1 LTINISAQTLEK
13 AGITD
18 FVTAKIVEYDVNPAA
33 IIIEIIESHSINDI
47 HNAQAQLTAL
57 RALGCRIAVDDL
69 GTGFSTF
76 AYLKQIEAD
85 ILKIDGS
92 LIQGLPHDDLD
103 RTIIAALTSIAET
116 AGKKTI
122 AECVEDVAMLR
133 TLYEC
138 GVDMA
143 QGYVV
148 GMPRLHLPKS
158 LPTFGTTLFE
168 PPKPVP
174 VAGV

>member
-1 LTINISAQTLEK
+1 
-13 AGITD
+13 
-18 FVTAKIVEYDVNPAA
+18 
-33 IIIEIIESHSINDI
+33 
-47 HNAQAQLTAL
+47 
-57 RALGCRIAVDDL
+57 
-69 GTGFSTF
+69 
-76 AYLKQIEAD
+76 
-85 ILKIDGS
+85 
-92 LIQGLPHDDLD
+92 
-103 RTIIAALTSIAET
+103 
-116 AGKKTI
+116 
-122 AECVEDVAMLR
+122 MLR